1 MKRWLAV
8 AVALV
13 VPGQLPAIGQEVPAQ
28 EDPAHNE
35 LRALKRGAEEAF
47 NKGDIDGLLS
57 RYVRTDVIVTWQNA
71 EVNRGHGGVK
81 AFYSRMMAG
90 PDKVVA
96 SVTTSIGVDELSH
109 LYGANTATA
118 LGDMQQHFK
127 LTDGLEF
134 DLPSRWTAT
143 LIKEDNRWRIA
154 AFHVSTNVFD
164 NGVLHTAL
172 RRTAYW
178 VGGIAGG
185 IALVLG
191 IVIGRFS
198 KRPKMA

>member
-1 MKRWLAV
+1 MKRWLL
-8 AVALV
+8 LV
-13 VPGQLPAIGQEVPAQ
+13 VSLALLGQLRAIAQQGPAT

-57 RYVRTDVIVTWQNA
+57 NYVHKDVIVTWQNA
-71 EVNRGHGGVK
+71 EVNHGHDAVK
-81 AFYSRMMAG
+81 GFYNRMMVG
-90 PDKVVA
+90 PNRVVE
-96 SVTTSIGVDELSH
+96 SVTTNIGVDELSH

-118 LGDMQQHFK
+118 LGNMEQHFK
-127 LTDGLEF
+127 LRDGLEF

-143 LIKEDNRWRIA
+143 LVREDGRWEIA
-154 AFHVSTNVFD
+154 AFHVSANIFD

-178 VGGIAGG
+178 VGGIAGVVG
-185 IALVLG
+185 LLIG

-198 KRPKMA
+198 KRPRAA